1 MKAYL
6 DIDHDS
12 GVSSFDDGPGFIRVQ
27 FSDGSAYLYTDASA
41 GGLNI
46 AAMRR
51 LAASGDGLNA
61 YINTHVKRL
70 YARKER

>member
-12 GVSSFDDGPGFIRVQ
+12 GIAAYDDGPGFIRVQ
-27 FSDGSAYLYTDASA
+27 FSDGSVYLYTDASA
-41 GGLNI
+41 GSSNI

-61 YINTHVKRL
+61 YIITYVKRL

>member
-1 MKAYL
+1 MKTYL

-12 GVSSFDDGPGFIRVQ
+12 GVAAFDDGPGFIRVQ
-27 FSDGSAYLYTDASA
+27 FSDRSVYLYTDASA
-41 GGLNI
+41 GSSNI

-51 LAASGDGLNA
+51 LAAAGDGLNA
-61 YINTHVKRL
+61 YINTHAKRL